1 MQAYLGA
8 WNEHDADRIAS
19 FFAEDAVYRDHGAGA
34 TAMGRA
40 GIRDHAARVHVGFPD
55 LRFELVRAAHGE
67 DFTAHGEC
75 ATSARDH
82 WGSLR
87 GT

>member
-55 LRFELVRAAHGE
+55 LRFELVRAAHG
-67 DFTAHGEC
+67 DDGARSC
-75 ATSARDH
+75 ATSASCRHGDR
-82 WGSLR
+82 GLR
-87 GT
+87 GP